1 MRKLNTFIIGFILFQ
16 VFSHTA
22 YAQQNAPFYNEIQAF
37 KKQDSINPPAKGAI
51 LFVGSSSFRGWTN
64 VQEYFPEHKII
75 NRGFG
80 GSSLPHVIQY
90 ASDIIFP
97 YQPRQVLIYCGE
109 NDFTSAEVTAEIVY
123 ERFIE
128 LFGLIRDKLPATQID
143 FVSLKPSPSRVK
155 YIPEMIRANGM
166 IRAFIKKQSRS
177 AYIDVYSKMLLPDG
191 SPMPEIF
198 KADKLHMNEKGYAI
212 WQKAIKPYL
221 KK

>member
-1 MRKLNTFIIGFILFQ
+1 MRKLNALILGFILVQ
-16 VFSHTA
+16 VFSHTSI
-22 YAQQNAPFYNEIQAF
+22 AQQKAPFYNEIEAF
-37 KKQDSINPPAKGAI
+37 KKLDSINPPDAGAI

-64 VQEYFPEHKII
+64 VQEYFPEFKII

-90 ASDIIFP
+90 APDIIFP
-97 YQPRQVLIYCGE
+97 YKPRQILIYCGE
-109 NDFTSAEVTAEIVY
+109 NDFTSAEVSAEIVY

-128 LFGLIRDKLPATQID
+128 LFGLIRNKLPKTQID

-155 YIPEMIRANGM
+155 YIPEMIRANSM
-166 IRAFIKKQSRS
+166 IRSFIKKQRRS
-177 AYIDVYSKMLLPDG
+177 AYIDVYSRMLLADG
-191 SPMPEIF
+191 SPMPDIF

-212 WQKAIKPYL
+212 WQKAIRPYL